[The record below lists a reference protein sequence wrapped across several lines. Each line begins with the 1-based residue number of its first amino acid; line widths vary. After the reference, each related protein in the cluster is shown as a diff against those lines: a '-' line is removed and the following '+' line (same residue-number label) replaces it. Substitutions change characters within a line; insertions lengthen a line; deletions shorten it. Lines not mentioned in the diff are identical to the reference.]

1 MKSYIKN
8 YDLEIT
14 TLGAVFIGSG
24 YNTNKKEAL
33 FGRKQISFIDTK
45 KMFDYL
51 MDKKLILAYQ
61 DYILDINQD
70 LQAFFKNIN
79 IPREKYEEWITRKIQ
94 LADIDEEKGS
104 VEQRGIDMFVRDSRG
119 NVYVPGSSIKGMIRT
134 ILVGAYF
141 LKNKDKS
148 NKWRSIVDRELAT
161 KKRDFLNKIDSS
173 MKRLIEDIETEV
185 FNKNFYEKTELK
197 NKVNDSLRGLIVSD
211 SEIISDKNMCVCQK
225 IDVSTSEKE
234 TKLPLF
240 RECISPMTKINFNIS
255 IDTKVCPY
263 TINDILEAIEL
274 VYKNNK
280 EKFDDSFSRKTNYA
294 LKRLLYLGGGSGF
307 VDKTIIYS
315 LFDKKNA
322 VNYTREWLNMQFP
335 KAKHD
340 NDIDVSPRKI
350 KYTKHQNKD
359 YRMGLCVLNKVH
371 EKVLKD

>member
-24 YNTNKKEAL
+24 YKTNKKEAL

-51 MDKKLILAYQ
+51 MDKKLIRAYQ

-70 LQAFFKNIN
+70 LQAFFKNMN

-119 NVYVPGSSIKGMIRT
+119 NVYVPGSSIKGMLRT

-148 NKWRSIVDRELAT
+148 NKWGSIVDRELAT
-161 KKRDFLNKIDSS
+161 KKRDSLNKIDSS
-173 MKRLIEDIETEV
+173 MKRLMGDIETEV
-185 FNKNFYEKTELK
+185 FNRNFYEKTKIE
-197 NKVNDSLRGLIVSD
+197 NKVNDSFRGLIVSD
-211 SEIISDKNMCVCQK
+211 SENILDKDMCIYQK
-225 IDVSTSEKE
+225 IDFSISGKE
-234 TKLPLF
+234 TRLPLF
-240 RECISPMTKINFNIS
+240 RECIRPMTKINFNIS

-280 EKFDDSFSRKTNYA
+280 EKFYDSFSCDIKSSDKY
-294 LKRLLYLGGGSGF
+294 LFYLGGGSGF

-315 LFDKKNA
+315 LFNKKNA
-322 VNYTREWLNMQFP
+322 VDYTREWLNKQFH
-335 KAKHD
+335 KVKHYKD
-340 NDIDVSPRKI
+340 RIVSPRVI
-350 KYTKHQNKD
+350 KYTKYQVET
-359 YRMGLCVLNKVH
+359 YQMGLCKLSKRI
-371 EKVLKD
+371 LS

>member
-70 LQAFFKNIN
+70 LQAFFKNMN

-119 NVYVPGSSIKGMIRT
+119 NVYVPGSSIKGMLRT
-134 ILVGAYF
+134 ALTGAYF
-141 LKNKDKS
+141 LKDKDKAK
-148 NKWRSIVDRELAT
+148 KWGNDVNAELAT
-161 KKRDFLNKIDSS
+161 QKRYSKNC
-173 MKRLIEDIETEV
+173 MKRLVEDIETEV
-185 FNKNFYEKTELK
+185 LNRNFYEKAGLK

-211 SEIISDKNMCVCQK
+211 SEVISDKNMCICQK
-225 IDVSTSEKE
+225 IDFSTSGKE
-234 TKLPLF
+234 TRLPLF
-240 RECISPMTKINFNIS
+240 RECISPNTKINFNIS

-280 EKFDDSFSRKTNYA
+280 EKFYDNFSCYIKSSDKY
-294 LKRLLYLGGGSGF
+294 LFYLGGGSGF

-315 LFDKKNA
+315 LFDKDNA
-322 VNYTREWLNMQFP
+322 VGYTREWLNKQFY
-335 KAKHD
+335 KVKHYKD
-340 NDIDVSPRKI
+340 RIVSPRVI
-350 KYTKHQNKD
+350 KYTMYQGESCQ
-359 YRMGLCVLNKVH
+359 MGLCKLSKRT
-371 EKVLKD
+371 LS

>member
-51 MDKKLILAYQ
+51 IDKELIRAYQ

-70 LQAFFKNIN
+70 LQAFFKNMN
-79 IPREKYEEWITRKIQ
+79 IPKEEYEKWITRKIQ

-119 NVYVPGSSIKGMIRT
+119 NVYVPGSSIKGMLRT

-141 LKNKDKS
+141 LKDKDKAK
-148 NKWRSIVDRELAT
+148 KWGNEVNAELAIQ
-161 KKRDFLNKIDSS
+161 KRYSTNS

-185 FNKNFYEKTELK
+185 LNRNFYEKAGLK

-211 SEIISDKNMCVCQK
+211 SEVISDKNMCICQK
-225 IDVSTSEKE
+225 IDVSTSGKE
-234 TKLPLF
+234 TRLPLF
-240 RECISPMTKINFNIS
+240 RECIRPMTKINFNIS

-280 EKFDDSFSRKTNYA
+280 EKFYDSFSRKTNYA

-315 LFDKKNA
+315 LFDKENA
-322 VNYTREWLNMQFP
+322 VDYTREWLNKQFP
-335 KAKHD
+335 NKHD

-350 KYTKHQNKD
+350 KYTKCQNKD